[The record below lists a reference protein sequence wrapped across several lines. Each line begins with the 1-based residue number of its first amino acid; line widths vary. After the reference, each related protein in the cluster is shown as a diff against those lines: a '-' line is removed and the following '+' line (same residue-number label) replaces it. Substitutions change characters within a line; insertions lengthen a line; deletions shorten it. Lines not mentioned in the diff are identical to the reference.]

1 MERQIKDFLTLSEC
15 DYIETIK
22 QDHENPVVKY
32 YCECANETSNSWIL
46 IQNNPK
52 CKSCDGEN
60 RPAEKDI
67 KYVKRGLS
75 LGFRDVKIP
84 KTPVATKISFIC
96 KCGERITVDSQTFN
110 KVEYKMC
117 DGCKIGGRKSVR
129 ESNGESRGFAEVE
142 YIEEKS
148 SRNKMIWKVKFTC
161 KCGNYGGIVK
171 SETFEKE
178 DFAGCANCSSQAK
191 SERIK
196 ATLGSITE
204 DKMREEMEGKGFRNL
219 ELVGGN
225 TKRTYTV
232 RYNCKCGDVVAKTWR
247 SVELDPLCIKC
258 MKDRKKAEKNK
269 EIKKYLEKLGYVY
282 LDVDRVGE
290 KGVIMVKFECKCGN
304 EKTSYWD
311 VISRAGFSGCEECA
325 DMVRIRNMIEKAHSE
340 SANKKRMETNM
351 ANRGVPY
358 NLQDPEV
365 KDQIRSTNRAK
376 YGVEN
381 PSQSDE
387 IKQKKKDTCMMNYGV
402 ENPFNSEYVRDKG
415 KDTLNTIYGKTNP
428 SQIAEIH
435 VKQQRF
441 SIYKSKTGREYKYQG
456 YEHFAIE
463 KFIEDGINEDKIK
476 TCYELCTE
484 GQMPNFTYFND
495 SFKECTYFPDMRI
508 EDSNGK
514 HLYVEIKS
522 HTETF
527 SLDLSKK
534 IKAVTDSG
542 FDILVRK
549 FNPRGKLIW
558 ENTYMANINQ

>member
-1 MERQIKDFLTLSEC
+1 MEQQIKDFLTIAEC

-22 QDHENPVVKY
+22 NDNENPIIKY

-52 CKSCDGEN
+52 CMNCDDEN

-75 LGFRDVKIP
+75 LGFKDVKIP
-84 KTPVATKISFIC
+84 KTPVATKISFVC

-117 DGCKIGGRKSVR
+117 DGCKIGGRKSMR
-129 ESNGESRGFAEVE
+129 ESNGELRGFTEVE

-161 KCGNYGGIVK
+161 TCGNYGGIVK

-204 DKMREEMEGKGFRNL
+204 DKMREEMSEKGFHNL
-219 ELVGGN
+219 ILVSGN
-225 TKRTYTV
+225 TKRTYIV
-232 RYNCKCGDVVAKTWR
+232 EYNCRCKNVVKKTWR
-247 SVELDPLCIKC
+247 SVESDPLCIKC
-258 MKDRKKAEKNK
+258 MKYRKKAEKDG
-269 EIKKYLEKLGYVY
+269 EIKKYLEKLGYVC
-282 LDVDRVGE
+282 LDIDRVGD
-290 KGVIMVKFECKCGN
+290 KRIIMVKFECKCGN
-304 EKTSYWD
+304 EKTSHWD

-325 DMVRIRNMIEKAHSE
+325 DMVRIRNMIENTHSE

-365 KDQIRSTNRAK
+365 KDQIRNTNRAK

-387 IKQKKKDTCMMNYGV
+387 IKQKKKDTCMINYGV
-402 ENPFNSEYVRDKG
+402 ESPLQSEYIRDKV
-415 KDTLNTIYGKTNP
+415 KSTNLSLYGEDNP
-428 SQIAEIH
+428 SKVDSIH
-435 VKQQRF
+435 LTQQTF
-441 SIYKSKTGREYKYQG
+441 KEYTSTSGRIYKYQG
-456 YEHFAIE
+456 YEHYAINKLIVE
-463 KFIEDGINEDKIK
+463 NIAEETDIDTCYDVITKGEMPRFVYVTDDGSEHRYRPDIRIRNADGSYYFIEVKSNSDTFCKNLDIKLQSVVNSGYKILLWRFSQYGK
-476 TCYELCTE
+476 ITE
-484 GQMPNFTYFND
+484 N
-495 SFKECTYFPDMRI
+495 S
-508 EDSNGK
+508 
-514 HLYVEIKS
+514 LY
-522 HTETF
+522 
-527 SLDLSKK
+527 
-534 IKAVTDSG
+534 G
-542 FDILVRK
+542 
-549 FNPRGKLIW
+549 
-558 ENTYMANINQ
+558 